1 MIDDLNVWCEKNGY
15 VTAAWAGNGKIVAV
29 LPAMFN
35 WQIIVG
41 DEYGIEERYSYSNST
56 DAHNCLAE
64 FELWKSRNFEGE
76 PEGWIRHQP
85 SNRRRTNGDP
95 ATEYIRP

>member
-1 MIDDLNVWCEKNGY
+1 MIDNLNVWAEENGY
-15 VTAAWAGNGKIVAV
+15 VTAAYRLDGKIVAV

-35 WQIIVG
+35 WQIIIG
-41 DEYGIEERYSYSNST
+41 NEYGVDERYSYDTNRT
-56 DAHNCLAE
+56 LLE
-64 FELWKSRNFEGE
+64 FELWKARNFEGE

-85 SNRRRTNGDP
+85 SDRRRTNGDP